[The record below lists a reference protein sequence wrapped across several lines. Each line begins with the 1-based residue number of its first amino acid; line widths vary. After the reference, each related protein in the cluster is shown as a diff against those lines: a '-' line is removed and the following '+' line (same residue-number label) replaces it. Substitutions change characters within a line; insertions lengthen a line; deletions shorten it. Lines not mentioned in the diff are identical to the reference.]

1 MLDPKFIAANP
12 EEVRS
17 AAKKKHIKFDVD
29 DFIVL
34 DEKRRALQGE
44 VDSIRAEKNA
54 VNEKM
59 KTIKGEEREQI
70 ITEMRKRVKKKK
82 QPRKNYKNRNGM
94 EASFANR
101 PGLIS
106 PDSPE
111 GKMIKRMWK
120 CIKLEKYRIQIRSE
134 RSHGTRKRS
143 RHCGHGTRS

>member
-70 ITEMRKRVKKKK
+70 ITEMRKKGEEEKAATEKLQRIE
-82 QPRKNYKNRNGM
+82 M
-94 EASFANR
+94 EWKHLLLTA

-111 GKMIKRMWK
+111 GKDDKENVEMYKVGEIPNSNS
-120 CIKLEKYRIQIRSE
+120 L
-134 RSHGTRKRS
+134 
-143 RHCGHGTRS
+143 